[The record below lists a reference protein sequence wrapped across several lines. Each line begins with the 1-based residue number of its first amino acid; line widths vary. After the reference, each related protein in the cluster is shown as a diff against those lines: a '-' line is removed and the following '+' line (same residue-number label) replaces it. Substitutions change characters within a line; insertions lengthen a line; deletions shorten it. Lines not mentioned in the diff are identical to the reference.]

1 MCTTAWYAC
10 SPRRRDVF
18 SARHAGASGAVMLA
32 VPARSALKTLMRS
45 DSVLGRSFVVAQRGT
60 RLRTCELDE
69 AGVSHGKGEEYFSG
83 ATSST

>member
-1 MCTTAWYAC
+1 
-10 SPRRRDVF
+10 
-18 SARHAGASGAVMLA
+18 MLA
-32 VPARSALKTLMRS
+32 VPARSALKALMSS

-60 RLRTCELDE
+60 RLRTWELDE